1 MTETVTPTTP
11 EQLAAALQRV
21 WPGAR
26 NVHVEAIPE
35 SHSGFTYMVDAELEG
50 RQVGGVLR
58 LPPPGARPLGPAD
71 VMRQARIMSAL
82 AEAGL
87 PMAAILASSEEPV
100 LDGRPFVL
108 MEKVDG
114 VRIEKAV
121 ETAEPRDL
129 VNKAFATARAMH
141 AVPAAA
147 TGIGGEES
155 YGPAEEVAR
164 WQALRARAPEEYV
177 KRAPELEARLLAALP
192 ARREPSLVHGDYHL
206 GNLLF
211 RGGEVVAVLDWEIA
225 EVGQAPLDEAALC
238 LVAIRMRFGE
248 PQPGAEAALPLA
260 EMIELAGAGPDFD
273 WFLAATC
280 HKYGAILAYNLGLH
294 RRGKRIDPIY
304 EELLKTIPGLFDAG
318 LEILG

>member
-1 MTETVTPTTP
+1 MAEAVKSLEP
-11 EQLAAALQRV
+11 LATALEGV
-21 WPGAR
+21 WRGAR
-26 NVHVEAIPE
+26 RVRIEAIPE
-35 SHSGFTYMVDAELEG
+35 SHSGFTYMVEAELEG
-50 RQVGGVLR
+50 RAVGGVLR

-71 VMRQARIMSAL
+71 VMRQARIMGAL
-82 AEAGL
+82 AKAGL

-121 ETAEPRDL
+121 ETADPRDL
-129 VNKAFATARAMH
+129 VRKAFATARAIH
-141 AVPAAA
+141 ALPAEA
-147 TGIGGEES
+147 TGIAGEET

-164 WQALRARAPEEYV
+164 WQTLRSRAPEEFSR
-177 KRAPELEARLLAALP
+177 RAPELEARLLAALP
-192 ARREPSLVHGDYHL
+192 AAREPRLVHGDYHL

-225 EVGQAPLDEAALC
+225 ELGQAPLDEAALC

-248 PQPGAEAALPLA
+248 PQPGVEAALSLA

-280 HKYGAILAYNLGLH
+280 HKYGAILGYNLGLH

-304 EELLKTIPGLFDAG
+304 EELLKTIPGLLDAG